1 MKDKNLWLYLKK
13 YMLIKMGD
21 KIFLGTPYII

>member
-13 YMLIKMGD
+13 YKLVKMGD
-21 KIFLGTPYII
+21 KIFLGTPYVI